1 MKLVKSILFFC
12 VIAHFQVNAMDNN
25 RKSYI
30 IQELANRCYEA
41 GMHDANEATM
51 SRVLEIVADSR
62 RIKIQANNNIITQ
75 KFYTLTLQDQLTA
88 AKNDCRNLNTR
99 LRINENI
106 RDAFRTRIQRQ
117 DTEIETLTNQRNT
130 ALNRIQ
136 QMQQAQL
143 YALGSAAM
151 ITLIDPIEKQYLIDT
166 TSLSAEEIDSKMIG
180 ERLFIFSAL
189 ALCHPIPAAIVAT
202 SAAAI
207 KAQQYF
213 QTSTSH

>member
-12 VIAHFQVNAMDNN
+12 FIAHLQVDAMNN
-25 RKSYI
+25 NPNNTV
-30 IQELANRCYEA
+30 IQEFANRCYEA

-51 SRVLEIVADSR
+51 SRVLQIVADSH

-75 KFYTLTLQDQLTA
+75 KFYTLTLQNQLTKA
-88 AKNDCRNLNTR
+88 ISDCRDLNAR
-99 LRINENI
+99 LHINENI

-117 DTEIETLTNQRNT
+117 DTEIEILTNQRNT
-130 ALNRIQ
+130 ALSRIQ
-136 QMQQAQL
+136 QMQQAQF

-189 ALCHPIPAAIVAT
+189 ALCHPISAAIIAT
-202 SAAAI
+202 SAAVI
-207 KAQQYF
+207 KGKQYL
-213 QTSTSH
+213 

>member
-12 VIAHFQVNAMDNN
+12 FIAHLQIDAMNN
-25 RKSYI
+25 NSNNTV
-30 IQELANRCYEA
+30 IQEFAGRCYEA

-51 SRVLEIVADSR
+51 SRVLQIVADSH

-88 AKNDCRNLNTR
+88 ANSDCRNLNAR
-99 LRINENI
+99 LRINESI

-117 DTEIETLTNQRNT
+117 DTEIETLTNQRDV
-130 ALNRIQ
+130 ALSRIQ

-180 ERLFIFSAL
+180 ERLFVFSAL
-189 ALCHPIPAAIVAT
+189 ALCHPISAAIVAT
-202 SAAAI
+202 SAAVI
-207 KAQQYF
+207 KGKQYL
-213 QTSTSH
+213 